1 VAKDEKRELERAK
14 AILMERVEKQY
25 QHWMAFIRE
34 QRAEWEML
42 HQEDDDL
49 LGSSVKVEIPRAKL
63 PQALRDEFRAV
74 VRMREQ
80 QLMEL
85 LSQQARQEGKEPPV
99 PDMVLGQVLELFQH
113 ELMGKAHAQGAVIL
127 WYEGDFH
134 DYDRSHFLAATSD
147 EDYLTNSFQG
157 DTRKQMIIRLLGVI
171 VLGIVGVLAYLWYFA
186 EDTPPDRAEAQAL
199 IGTQRISLWQ
209 PASMS
214 LNGLPIQTA
223 NMQVAQHPLR
233 VCLPPRTTIV
243 ESTAII
249 TSSESIRY
257 YDVVPGTSVSG
268 DMVLLA
274 CEEQR
279 VLGTGQL
286 RTVQTH
292 TTLELPEYTMK
303 VWASDTDPARIPG
316 TTMLIEFVLAEAIP
330 GEATLILADG
340 SRHVPS
346 AVLQRDE
353 HIVMQ
358 YLVPQGN
365 AQRGA
370 LAVPRA
376 NALPALAAIDLPTPT
391 NRVQLLQDT
400 VTVEQAQAEIIMRDG
415 QALVSLILSIRAT
428 NTLTLLP
435 SDIRATSHNAAL
447 NLEWTP
453 PTLEADVSTE
463 LSVLLPQPQTPSI
476 ELSLANWRARIP
488 LQ

>member
-34 QRAEWEML
+34 QRAEWAML
-42 HQEDDDL
+42 HQDDDDL
-49 LGSSVKVEIPRAKL
+49 LGSSAKAEIPRAKL
-63 PQALRDEFRAV
+63 PPALRDEFRAV

-85 LSQQARQEGKEPPV
+85 LSQQARQEGKEAPV
-99 PDMVLGQVLELFQH
+99 PDMVLGQVLDLFLH
-113 ELMGKAHAQGAVIL
+113 ELSGKAHAQGAVIL

-147 EDYLTNSFQG
+147 DDYLTHGSQG
-157 DTRKQMIIRLLGVI
+157 DTQKQMILRLLGVLA
-171 VLGIVGVLAYLWYFA
+171 LGIVGVFAYLWYFA
-186 EDTPPDRAEAQAL
+186 EDAPIQRAEAQAL

-214 LNGLPIQTA
+214 LNGIPIPKA
-223 NMQVAQHPLR
+223 NIQFAQHPVR
-233 VCLPPRTTIV
+233 VCLPARTTLV

-249 TSSESIRY
+249 TSSESIRF
-257 YDVVPGTSVSG
+257 YDIAPSASTTG

-274 CEEQR
+274 CDEQR
-279 VLGTGQL
+279 VVGTGQL

-292 TTLELPEYTMK
+292 TSLELPEYTVQ
-303 VWASDTDPARIPG
+303 VWASDTDPARIPAD
-316 TTMLIEFVLAEAIP
+316 TMLIEFVLADAMP
-330 GEATLILADG
+330 GEATLIMADG

-346 AVLQRDE
+346 ALLQRDGQT
-353 HIVMQ
+353 VMQ
-358 YLVPQGN
+358 YLVPQAP
-365 AQRGA
+365 AQRIA
-370 LAVPRA
+370 LTVPQDH
-376 NALPALAAIDLPTPT
+376 ALPALVAIDLPAPT
-391 NRVQLLQDT
+391 HRAQLLQDS

-415 QALVSLILSIRAT
+415 QPLVSLVLSIRAT
-428 NTLTLLP
+428 RTLTLLP
-435 SDIRATSHNAAL
+435 NDIRALAHNTAL

-453 PTLEADVSTE
+453 PTLEADVRTE
-463 LSVLLPQPQTPSI
+463 VSVLLPLPQTPNI
-476 ELSLANWRARIP
+476 DLSLANWRARIP